1 MTSNSSVVLHSMNE
15 SVSNF
20 ISYDEGYSLIY
31 ENILLA
37 LFLILLDFM
46 TIMGNSFVIMA
57 IVFDLNLRS
66 PTHYL
71 MGSLA
76 SADLLIGLCI
86 LPFSSFQMYFN
97 HWPFGEAFCTIWKS
111 TSFQQSFVCLFFVQY
126 ELLKSFTFKRLMF
139 YAAPQAFTFCWQ
151 FLWIAISV
159 WRGPSATVV
168 F

>member
-1 MTSNSSVVLHSMNE
+1 MSELNYLINNNSVALHSMNE
-15 SVSNF
+15 SASNF
-20 ISYDEGYSLIY
+20 ISYGESYSLIY

-57 IVFDLNLRS
+57 IIFDLNLRS

-76 SADLLIGLCI
+76 SADLMIGLCI

-97 HWPFGEAFCTIWKS
+97 YWPFGEAFCTVWKS
-111 TSFQQSFVCLFFVQY
+111 TSLQLVFVFFFFV
-126 ELLKSFTFKRLMF
+126 
-139 YAAPQAFTFCWQ
+139 
-151 FLWIAISV
+151 
-159 WRGPSATVV
+159 
-168 F
+168 